1 LEWKGPSRLCA
12 SRGEPVMNLPVPKGS
27 SRLHLTHITPINM
40 HMPSKL
46 EAALLATQYNKLS
59 CCVSIIITII
69 ITRFPVLR
77 TEYVEQHLYY
87 CFPLFPILA
96 FSLPVMCMPNSSKI
110 ISHVLIPA
118 FQWSAS
124 SSTACHCTKHH
135 LQRQPDIVHS
145 SHMSQPSEAPISEQ
159 FAVIG
164 T

>member
-1 LEWKGPSRLCA
+1 MQSLSWGRECERA
-12 SRGEPVMNLPVPKGS
+12 SAGQACVMMGRTIFSVQNPLAIPYNNYRCIDDHDVCI
-27 SRLHLTHITPINM
+27 THPHQQKCI
-40 HMPSKL
+40 L
-46 EAALLATQYNKLS
+46 F
-59 CCVSIIITII
+59 IIILS
-69 ITRFPVLR
+69 RFTVLR
-77 TEYVEQHLYY
+77 TRYVEQHMYS

-96 FSLPVMCMPNSSKI
+96 FSPPVRCMPNSSKI

-159 FAVIG
+159 LAIIG